1 MLEVGG
7 WGRGLGNAMMPMAAS
22 PQAANLDSAG
32 MERTRETV
40 HEYPP

>member
-1 MLEVGG
+1 MGEGA
-7 WGRGLGNAMMPMAAS
+7 GNATMPMAAS
-22 PQAANLDSAG
+22 HQAANLDSAG